1 MRRLR
6 NSRSPDP
13 DELASQGFDRTDLE
27 GSAIEP
33 VAEEIPWLRV
43 FGADLPGPLLAESPG
58 VDSEAPQGR
67 LLRQARELIGLGR
80 RLDALLLLR
89 HSLEPG
95 ASPAHAEARLLL
107 AELLEQTGEIEAAL
121 TELGLALQS
130 NGESFAV
137 LIYRGALLARTG
149 QSTDAERDL
158 RAAIKQRPHDPAGHS
173 QLGLCFLRRGRGG
186 EAARA
191 FREALR
197 YAPED
202 PELLYQLGE
211 SLQSTGDV
219 EEALAMLERAAAKA
233 PGDPRPLKLMGR
245 LLDGLGRTEQAMIM
259 HRRARDASLP

>member
-13 DELASQGFDRTDLE
+13 DEIASQGFDRTDLE

-43 FGADLPGPLLAESPG
+43 FGADLPGPLLTESPG
-58 VDSEAPQGR
+58 AESETPEDR

-95 ASPAHAEARLLL
+95 SHPANAPARLLV

-121 TELGLALQS
+121 EELGLALQPK
-130 NGESFAV
+130 GENFAV
-137 LIYRGALLARTG
+137 LIQRGSLLARSG
-149 QSTDAERDL
+149 RPAEAERDL
-158 RAAIKQRPHDPAGHS
+158 RDAIRQRPDDPAGHC
-173 QLGLCFLRRGRGG
+173 QLGLCFLRRGRAGD
-186 EAARA
+186 AARA
-191 FREALR
+191 FRDALR
-197 YAPED
+197 YAPDD

-211 SLQSTGDV
+211 SLQSSGDV
-219 EEALAMLERAAAKA
+219 EGALSVLERAAAGA
-233 PGDPRPLKLMGR
+233 PRDPRPLKLMGR
-245 LLDGLGRTEQAMIM
+245 LLDRLGRPEQAMLM

>member
-13 DELASQGFDRTDLE
+13 DELAGQGFDRADLE

-43 FGADLPGPLLAESPG
+43 FGADLPGPLLSESPG
-58 VDSEAPQGR
+58 ADSETAGDR

-95 ASPAHAEARLLL
+95 SDPVTAQARLLL
-107 AELLEQTGEIEAAL
+107 AELLEHTGEMDAAL
-121 TELGLALQS
+121 EELGLALQAD
-130 NGESFAV
+130 GETFAV
-137 LIYRGALLARTG
+137 LIRRGALLARTG
-149 QSTDAERDL
+149 RHSEAERDL
-158 RAAIKQRPHDPAGHS
+158 RQAIRQRPDDPAGHC
-173 QLGLCFLRRGRGG
+173 QLGLCFLRRGRAAD
-186 EAARA
+186 AARA

-197 YAPED
+197 YSPDD

-211 SLQSTGDV
+211 SLQSTGEV
-219 EEALAMLERAAAKA
+219 EEAMSVLERAAARA
-233 PGDPRPLKLMGR
+233 PRDPRPLKLMGR
-245 LLDGLGRTEQAMIM
+245 LLDGLGRTEQAMVM
-259 HRRARDASLP
+259 HRRARDAALP

>member
-43 FGADLPGPLLAESPG
+43 FGADLPGPLLTESPEAA
-58 VDSEAPQGR
+58 SEAPADR
-67 LLRQARELIGLGR
+67 LLRQARELISLGR

-95 ASPAHAEARLLL
+95 AHPAQAPARLLL
-107 AELLEQTGEIEAAL
+107 AELLEQTGEIDAAL
-121 TELGLALQS
+121 EELGLAAEAS
-130 NGESFAV
+130 SESFAV
-137 LIYRGALLARTG
+137 LVHRGALLARTG
-149 QSTDAERDL
+149 RPAEAEKDLKDAIRL
-158 RAAIKQRPHDPAGHS
+158 RPDDPVGHC
-173 QLGLCFLRRGRGG
+173 QLGLCFLRRGR
-186 EAARA
+186 AADASRA
-191 FREALR
+191 FRDALR
-197 YAPED
+197 YSPDD

-219 EEALAMLERAAAKA
+219 EGAMEVLEQAAARA
-233 PGDPRPLKLMGR
+233 PRDPRPLKLMGR
-245 LLDGLGRTEQAMIM
+245 LLDRLGRTEQAMIM

>member
-6 NSRSPDP
+6 NSRSADP
-13 DELASQGFDRTDLE
+13 DEFASQGFDRTDLE

-43 FGADLPGPLLAESPG
+43 FAADLPGPLLQELPAESEPPG
-58 VDSEAPQGR
+58 DR

-95 ASPAHAEARLLL
+95 AHPGTAPARLLL
-107 AELLEQTGEIEAAL
+107 AELLEQTGETEAAL
-121 TELGLALQS
+121 EELGLALQS
-130 NGESFAV
+130 NGETFAV
-137 LIYRGALLARTG
+137 LIHRGALLARTG
-149 QSTDAERDL
+149 RPAEAERDL
-158 RAAIKQRPHDPAGHS
+158 RHAIKQRPDDPAGHC
-173 QLGLCFLRRGRGG
+173 QLGLCFLRRGRAGD
-186 EAARA
+186 AVRA

-197 YAPED
+197 HAPDD

-211 SLQSTGDV
+211 SLQTSGDV
-219 EEALAMLERAAAKA
+219 DEALSVLERAAARS
-233 PGDPRPLKLMGR
+233 PRDPRPLKLMGR
-245 LLDGLGRTEQAMIM
+245 LLDGLGRSEQAMVM

>member
-13 DELASQGFDRTDLE
+13 DELASQGFDPTDLE

-43 FGADLPGPLLAESPG
+43 FGADLPGPLLAESPDADAESPG
-58 VDSEAPQGR
+58 DQ
-67 LLRQARELIGLGR
+67 LLRQARGLIVLGR

-95 ASPAHAEARLLL
+95 PHPANAPARLLL
-107 AELLEQTGEIEAAL
+107 AELLEQSGETEAAL
-121 TELGLALQS
+121 EELGLALQADR
-130 NGESFAV
+130 ESFAV
-137 LIYRGALLARTG
+137 LIQRGALLARTG
-149 QSTDAERDL
+149 RPAEGERDL
-158 RAAIKQRPHDPAGHS
+158 RAAIRQRPDDPAGHY
-173 QLGLCFLRRGRGG
+173 QLGLCFLRRGRAGD
-186 EAARA
+186 AVHA
-191 FREALR
+191 FGEALR
-197 YAPED
+197 QAPDD

-219 EEALAMLERAAAKA
+219 AGAMAVLERAAARS
-233 PGDPRPLKLMGR
+233 PRDPRPLKLMGR
-245 LLDGLGRTEQAMIM
+245 LLDRLGRTEEAMVM